1 VKHLALAILLTATS
15 AHAEDF
21 TRPKVEAV
29 AAHAADIATTGA
41 GLALGAAEA
50 NPLGLLLVPAKAVAY
65 HRIKASPE
73 VEQPGLWA
81 AYEAMGWGA
90 AANNACVIAAVSTG
104 GPAIVPCLAVGG
116 VAAALSWTID
126 QPRRQRLE
134 FEAICAE
141 AQSVNPDL
149 RCTWHD

>member
-1 VKHLALAILLTATS
+1 MKAVVLALLLATS
-15 AHAEDF
+15 AHADDF

-50 NPLGLLLVPAKAVAY
+50 NPLGILLLPAKAISY
-65 HRIKASPE
+65 HRIKASP
-73 VEQPGLWA
+73 VIEQPAMWA
-81 AYEAMGWGA
+81 AYEALGWGA

-104 GPAIVPCLAVGG
+104 GPAIVPCLAVGA
-116 VAAALSWTID
+116 VAAGMSWAID

-134 FEAICAE
+134 FEAVCDE
-141 AQSVNPDL
+141 AKKENPAL
-149 RCTWHD
+149 TCVWK